1 MIRQIAWKEWRENRG
16 KYAALWLVFNLP
28 IVGIALMLALSRASR
43 TPFAD
48 LSNQTFMKYLPLPL
62 WVAPTTITI
71 FLFMTGYVGVAMFLP
86 EAEDRSM
93 FFLFEQPMARWRYAA
108 AKLGTGG
115 AQVALAVVAASLLAP
130 VVCYGGML
138 ASGKVTV
145 AASGAAFGVVMAAAL
160 RAGLWC
166 ALVSV
171 AVFAG
176 CALIGS
182 VVPRWWLATICGL
195 LFVLGFAIAA
205 SGNNRFFNGDGFFDL
220 FSNVTTEGTTTV
232 SAGFGNQYADG
243 HWLTVTGPLP
253 LPTEFAHWHLLPTLT
268 PISLICLF
276 TAGVAWV
283 FQRKELK

>member
-1 MIRQIAWKEWRENRG
+1 MIREIAWKEWRENRG
-16 KYAALWLVFNLP
+16 KYAALWVVFNLP
-28 IVGIALMLALSRASR
+28 MLAIALMLAVSRASR
-43 TPFAD
+43 APFAD

-62 WVAPTTITI
+62 YIAPMTITI

-108 AKLGTGG
+108 AKLTTGG

-130 VVCYGGML
+130 AVCYGVFL
-138 ASGKVTV
+138 ASGKVTA

-166 ALVSV
+166 ALISV
-171 AVFAG
+171 AAFAG

-195 LFVLGFAIAA
+195 LFVLWLAIVTVGENRIF
-205 SGNNRFFNGDGFFDL
+205 SGESFFDL
-220 FSNVTTEGTTTV
+220 FAEATSEGTTSV
-232 SAGFGNQYADG
+232 SASFGTWN
-243 HWLTVTGPLP
+243 WLTVTRNLP
-253 LPTEFAHWHLLPTLT
+253 LPTGFAHWHRLPTVT
-268 PISLICLF
+268 PIAMICLF
-276 TAGVAWV
+276 TAVVAWV
-283 FQRKELK
+283 FQRKELH

>member
-1 MIRQIAWKEWRENRG
+1 MIREIAWKEWRENRG

-28 IVGIALMLALSRASR
+28 MLGIALMLALSRAAR

-48 LSNQTFMKYLPLPL
+48 LNNQTFMKYLPVPL
-62 WVAPTTITI
+62 WIAPATITI

-86 EAEDRSM
+86 EVEDRSM
-93 FFLFEQPMARWRYAA
+93 FFLFEQPLARWQYAA
-108 AKLGTGG
+108 AKLATGG
-115 AQVALAVVAASLLAP
+115 AHVALAVVAASLLAP
-130 VVCYGGML
+130 AAAYAMIL
-138 ASGKVTV
+138 ATGKVTV
-145 AASGAAFGVVMAAAL
+145 AASAAAFGVVMAAAL

-166 ALVSV
+166 ALLSV

-195 LFVLGFAIAA
+195 LFILGFAIVAM
-205 SGNNRFFNGDGFFDL
+205 GDNRFFNGDGFFDL
-220 FSNVTTEGTTTV
+220 FANGTTEGTTNV
-232 SAGFGNQYADG
+232 SMAIGNWQ
-243 HWLTVTGPLP
+243 WLTVSGPLP
-253 LPTEFAHWHLLPTLT
+253 LPTGFARWHLLPTVS
-268 PISLICLF
+268 PIALICLF